1 MHLRGMTI
9 EKLLDWVYTFSY
21 CFRETINTCIINI
34 SSGEQEALEEMK
46 ESEFFQP
53 FRNFCDNLIAIDAVG
68 IESAFSQI
76 ELSRTQ
82 YLKKRER
89 NAQNSLETRENLG
102 FRIAIMAFAVLSVFA
117 VVIPLGIYFANLLTE
132 FEMIYK

>member
-1 MHLRGMTI
+1 
-9 EKLLDWVYTFSY
+9 
-21 CFRETINTCIINI
+21 
-34 SSGEQEALEEMK
+34 MK

-53 FRNFCDNLIAIDAVG
+53 FRNFCDNLIAIDSVG

-76 ELSRTQ
+76 ELSRSQ

-102 FRIAIMAFAVLSVFA
+102 FRIAIGAFAVLSVFA
-117 VVIPLGIYFANLLTE
+117 VVIPLGIYFANLLSE